1 MVRKPLFLL
10 LLFCITAMLSAAE
23 NPVVEMQLL
32 SAFSYTPNTS
42 QWNETMAP
50 SLSLSISS
58 GRSGDVRGEVVLKTP
73 DLMLF
78 TTASASDIYEE
89 ILHKAYFKV
98 RFPSVRLTAG
108 KTRLSWGD
116 GILFNAGDVLYGSN
130 DTSVTLTQSE
140 LRNETGLLASLN
152 YPLGFFSFAEAV
164 VLPSPDNTIEHMG
177 GGARLYTTVQE
188 TKVEAGYLTSYESER
203 LHKPYISLQG
213 NIGPDWYLSSSLAI
227 PQSGAIGEETLDS
240 WVITGG
246 LFHIQYLEN
255 DKNVSLRMEFLTRP
269 AGNWEAESQDDKDCP
284 LLLYP
289 EVVYTPSSS
298 LSWSLRTIISPLD
311 LSFNAT
317 LGVNWAVLEGFSLLG
332 FLSAPV
338 GEKGDLFSWNN
349 QVIHPTIGPIDE
361 RISLTIG
368 ASWIF

>member
-1 MVRKPLFLL
+1 MVRKSLFLS
-10 LLFCITAMLSAAE
+10 LFLCIGMALSAAE

-32 SAFSYTPNTS
+32 SAISYTPNTS

-58 GRSGDVRGEVVLKTP
+58 ERSGNVRGEVVLKTP
-73 DLMLF
+73 NPMLF
-78 TTASASDIYEE
+78 STASASDIYEE
-89 ILHKAYFKV
+89 ILHKAYFKA

-116 GILFNAGDVLYGSN
+116 GMLFNAGDVLYGSN

-140 LRNETGLLASLN
+140 LRSETGLLVSLN

-164 VLPSPDNTIEHMG
+164 VLPSPDMQIEHMG

-227 PQSGAIGEETLDS
+227 PQSGDIGGKTLDS

-246 LFHIQYLEN
+246 LFHIQYLED
-255 DKNVSLRMEFLTRP
+255 DKNLSLRLEFLTRP
-269 AGNWEAESQDDKDCP
+269 AGNWKLESQSDADCP

-311 LSFNAT
+311 LSFNTT
-317 LGVNWAVLEGFSLLG
+317 LGANWSVLEGFSLLG
-332 FLSAPV
+332 FLSAPF
-338 GEKGDLFSWNN
+338 GETEDLFSWDG
-349 QVIHPTIGPIDE
+349 PTS
-361 RISLTIG
+361 RASLTLG

>member
-1 MVRKPLFLL
+1 MVKKSLL
-10 LLFCITAMLSAAE
+10 LSLILYIGMTLSAAE

-32 SAFSYTPNTS
+32 SVISYTPNTS
-42 QWNETMAP
+42 QWNEAMAP
-50 SLSLSISS
+50 ALSLSISS
-58 GRSGDVRGEVVLKTP
+58 GRSGNVRGEVVLKTP
-73 DLMLF
+73 NPMLF
-78 TTASASDIYEE
+78 STASTSDIYEE
-89 ILHKAYFKV
+89 ILHKAYFKA

-116 GILFNAGDVLYGSN
+116 GMLFNAGDVLYGSN

-140 LRNETGLLASLN
+140 LRSETGLLVSLN

-164 VLPSPDNTIEHMG
+164 VLPSPDMQIEHMG
-177 GGARLYTTVQE
+177 GGARFYTTVQE
-188 TKVEAGYLTSYESER
+188 TKVEAGYITIHESER

-227 PQSGAIGEETLDS
+227 PQSGDIGEETLDS

-255 DKNVSLRMEFLTRP
+255 DKNVSLRLEFLTRP
-269 AGNWEAESQDDKDCP
+269 AGNWKLESQSDADCP

-311 LSFNAT
+311 LSFNTT

-332 FLSAPV
+332 FLSSPF
-338 GEKGDLFSWNN
+338 GETGDLFSWDG
-349 QVIHPTIGPIDE
+349 PTS
-361 RISLTIG
+361 RASLTLG

>member
-1 MVRKPLFLL
+1 MVKKSLL
-10 LLFCITAMLSAAE
+10 LSLILYIGMTLSAAE

-32 SAFSYTPNTS
+32 SAISYTPNTS

-50 SLSLSISS
+50 ALSLSISS
-58 GRSGDVRGEVVLKTP
+58 GRSGNVRGEVVLKTP
-73 DLMLF
+73 NPMLF
-78 TTASASDIYEE
+78 STASTSDIYEE
-89 ILHKAYFKV
+89 ILHKAYFKA

-116 GILFNAGDVLYGSN
+116 GMLFNAGDVLYGSN

-140 LRNETGLLASLN
+140 LRSETGLLVSLN

-164 VLPSPDNTIEHMG
+164 VLPSPDMQIEHMG

-227 PQSGAIGEETLDS
+227 PQSGDIGEETLDS

-255 DKNVSLRMEFLTRP
+255 DKNVSLRLEFLTRP
-269 AGNWEAESQDDKDCP
+269 AGNWKLESQSDADCP

-338 GEKGDLFSWNN
+338 GEKDDLFSWKGK
-349 QVIHPTIGPIDE
+349 VPSPYGPKDGS
-361 RISLTIG
+361 ISLSLG

>member
-1 MVRKPLFLL
+1 MVKKSLL
-10 LLFCITAMLSAAE
+10 LSLILCIGMTLSAAE

-32 SAFSYTPNTS
+32 SAISYTPNTS

-50 SLSLSISS
+50 ALSLSISS
-58 GRSGDVRGEVVLKTP
+58 GRSGNVRGEVVLKTP
-73 DLMLF
+73 NPMLF
-78 TTASASDIYEE
+78 STASTSDIYEE
-89 ILHKAYFKV
+89 ILHKAYFKA

-116 GILFNAGDVLYGSN
+116 GMLFNAGDVLYGSN

-140 LRNETGLLASLN
+140 LRSETGLLVSLN

-164 VLPSPDNTIEHMG
+164 VLPSPDMQIEHMG
-177 GGARLYTTVQE
+177 GGARFYTTVQE
-188 TKVEAGYLTSYESER
+188 TKVEAGYITIHESER

-227 PQSGAIGEETLDS
+227 PQSGDIGEETLDS

-255 DKNVSLRMEFLTRP
+255 DKNVSLRLEFLTRP
-269 AGNWEAESQDDKDCP
+269 AGNWKLESQSDADCP

-317 LGVNWAVLEGFSLLG
+317 LGVNWSVLEGFSLLG
-332 FLSAPV
+332 FLSAPI
-338 GEKGDLFSWNN
+338 GEKEDLFSWKGK
-349 QVIHPTIGPIDE
+349 VPSPYGPKDGS
-361 RISLTIG
+361 ISLSLG

>member
-1 MVRKPLFLL
+1 MVRKSLL
-10 LLFCITAMLSAAE
+10 LSLILCIGMTLSAAE

-32 SAFSYTPNTS
+32 SAISYTPNTS
-42 QWNETMAP
+42 QWNEAMAP
-50 SLSLSISS
+50 ALSLSISS
-58 GRSGDVRGEVVLKTP
+58 GRSGNVRGEVVLKTP
-73 DLMLF
+73 TNLNATPD
-78 TTASASDIYEE
+78 AIYEE
-89 ILHKAYFKV
+89 ILHKAYFKA

-116 GILFNAGDVLYGSN
+116 GMLFNAGDVLYGSN

-140 LRNETGLLASLN
+140 LRSETGLLVSLN

-164 VLPSPDNTIEHMG
+164 VLPSPDMQIEHMG

-227 PQSGAIGEETLDS
+227 PQSGDIGEETLDS

-255 DKNVSLRMEFLTRP
+255 DKNVSLRLEFLTRP

-311 LSFNAT
+311 LSFNTT

-332 FLSAPV
+332 FLSSPF
-338 GEKGDLFSWNN
+338 GETGDLFSWDG
-349 QVIHPTIGPIDE
+349 PTS
-361 RISLTIG
+361 RASLTLG

>member
-1 MVRKPLFLL
+1 MVRKSLLLSLFL
-10 LLFCITAMLSAAE
+10 IIALSLTAAE

-32 SAFSYTPNTS
+32 SAISYTPNTS

-50 SLSLSISS
+50 ALSLSISS
-58 GRSGDVRGEVVLKTP
+58 GRSGNVRGEVVLKTP
-73 DLMLF
+73 NPYLL
-78 TTASASDIYEE
+78 TSSSAPAIYEE
-89 ILHKAYFKV
+89 ILHKAYFKA
-98 RFPSVRLTAG
+98 RFPSFRLTAG

-116 GILFNAGDVLYGSN
+116 GMLFNAGDVLYGSN
-130 DTSVTLTQSE
+130 DTSVTLTQAE
-140 LRNETGLLASLN
+140 LRSETGLLVSLN

-164 VLPSPDNTIEHMG
+164 LLPSPDMQIEHMG

-227 PQSGAIGEETLDS
+227 PQSGDIGEETLDS

-246 LFHIQYLEN
+246 LFHIQYLED
-255 DKNVSLRMEFLTRP
+255 DKNVTLRLEFLTRP
-269 AGNWEAESQDDKDCP
+269 AGNWKLESQDDADCP

-298 LSWSLRTIISPLD
+298 ISWSLRTIISPFD

-332 FLSAPV
+332 FLSAPI
-338 GEKGDLFSWNN
+338 GEKDDMFSWKGK
-349 QVIHPTIGPIDE
+349 VPSPYGPKDGS
-361 RISLTIG
+361 ISLSLG

>member
-1 MVRKPLFLL
+1 MVRKSLLLSLFL
-10 LLFCITAMLSAAE
+10 FIALSLTAAE

-32 SAFSYTPNTS
+32 SAISYTPNTS

-50 SLSLSISS
+50 ALSLSISS
-58 GRSGDVRGEVVLKTP
+58 ERSGNVRGEVVLKTP
-73 DLMLF
+73 NPRLF
-78 TTASASDIYEE
+78 STASASDIYEE
-89 ILHKAYFKV
+89 ILHKAYFKA

-116 GILFNAGDVLYGSN
+116 GMLFNAGDVLYGSN
-130 DTSVTLTQSE
+130 DTSVTLSQSE
-140 LRNETGLLASLN
+140 LRSETGLLVSLN

-164 VLPSPDNTIEHMG
+164 VLPSPDMQIEHMG

-227 PQSGAIGEETLDS
+227 PQSGDIGEETLDS

-246 LFHIQYLEN
+246 LFHIQYLED
-255 DKNVSLRMEFLTRP
+255 DKNVSLRLEFLTRP
-269 AGNWEAESQDDKDCP
+269 AGNWKLESQSDADCP

-332 FLSAPV
+332 FLSAPI

-361 RISLTIG
+361 RISLSLG

>member
-1 MVRKPLFLL
+1 MVRKSLL
-10 LLFCITAMLSAAE
+10 LSLILCIGMTLSAAE

-32 SAFSYTPNTS
+32 SAISYTPNTS

-50 SLSLSISS
+50 ALSLSISS
-58 GRSGDVRGEVVLKTP
+58 GRSGNVRGEVVLKTP
-73 DLMLF
+73 TNLS
-78 TTASASDIYEE
+78 TTPDAIYEE
-89 ILHKAYFKV
+89 ILHKAYFKA

-116 GILFNAGDVLYGSN
+116 GMLFNAGDVLYGSN

-140 LRNETGLLASLN
+140 LRSETGLLVSLN

-164 VLPSPDNTIEHMG
+164 VLPSPDMKIEHLG
-177 GGARLYTTVQE
+177 GGARFYTTVQE

-227 PQSGAIGEETLDS
+227 PQSGDIGEETLDS

-255 DKNVSLRMEFLTRP
+255 DKNLSLRLEFLTRP
-269 AGNWEAESQDDKDCP
+269 AGNWKLESQSDADCP

-361 RISLTIG
+361 RISLTLG